1 MKNWKYPRSSRR
13 SDNGEESGCCVR
25 SAQPSGNSKKVR
37 FLKCFK
43 TLDERLYHACSSD
56 VSGTGPAEKL
66 HFLSFVVEEGLSIS
80 DSVKYLLQNESH

>member
-1 MKNWKYPRSSRR
+1 MARRTGAASGVYSPLATPERRDSLNVSR
-13 SDNGEESGCCVR
+13 
-25 SAQPSGNSKKVR
+25 
-37 FLKCFK
+37 
-43 TLDERLYHACSSD
+43 LDERLYHACSSD